1 MGIDAMII
9 ATMLTYLEG
18 KPEAIELNLLTKV
31 ISKYLNRPVTVEQV
45 VKAVK
50 RNKHRLKIEKRRDGH
65 YYVSF
70 KI

>member
-1 MGIDAMII
+1 MGIDAMIT

-18 KPEAIELNLLTKV
+18 KSEAIELKLLTKV
-31 ISKYLNRPVTVEQV
+31 ISKYLNRPVIAEQV

-50 RNKHRLKIEKRRDGH
+50 RNEHRLKIGKRRDGH

-70 KI
+70 KM

>member
-1 MGIDAMII
+1 MGIDAMIT

-18 KPEAIELNLLTKV
+18 KSEAIELKLLTKV
-31 ISKYLNRPVTVEQV
+31 ISKYLNRPVIAEQV

-50 RNKHRLKIEKRRDGH
+50 RNEHRLNIGKRRDGL